1 MCLVLTSLLLKEHNC
16 EFVFLYFICII
27 PFCILFV
34 YFYLCIRIKSF
45 EPGYDPPWSWQDTF
59 STNSRLPV
67 QLGSYKLYN
76 SCKISDSPF
85 SFYQKVKNSSIL
97 KFANIFMTT
106 TTWKIN
112 YICPRKSLLRKWG
125 DLGAKKWHK
134 FLGLKVSS
142 DRFL

>member
-16 EFVFLYFICII
+16 EFVFLYFICI
-27 PFCILFV
+27 FLFV
-34 YFYLCIRIKSF
+34 YQNKKFWAWLR
-45 EPGYDPPWSWQDTF
+45 PPWSWQDTF

-97 KFANIFMTT
+97 KYANIFMTT

-112 YICPRKSLLRKWG
+112 YVCPRKSLLRKWG